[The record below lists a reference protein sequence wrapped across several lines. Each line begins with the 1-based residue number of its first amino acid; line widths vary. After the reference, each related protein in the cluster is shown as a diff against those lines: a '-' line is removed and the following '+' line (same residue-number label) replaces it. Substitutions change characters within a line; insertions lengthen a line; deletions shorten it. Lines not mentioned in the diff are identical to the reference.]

1 MFSAAGILLDV
12 AIESFSSLAIYQPVV
27 NGVGGNLVA
36 IFASRLSTCL
46 YTFNEPGKWADWAPK
61 KYILYPFEAFFA
73 KKSTKILKLSGLS
86 ECKCLIDVVD
96 YEHKTAIILM
106 SLALPGHI
114 VFFFTIYFIKPA
126 DERPDLT
133 ASLVLFYLLVALL
146 QVNKIA
152 SERE

>member
-1 MFSAAGILLDV
+1 MYWIHIIIIVFYVVCIPLLGYYSYRNEFVRETLFHGWAPIIIAMLISSAAGILLDV

-73 KKSTKILKLSGLS
+73 KKSKLLS
-86 ECKCLIDVVD
+86 L
-96 YEHKTAIILM
+96 TRL
-106 SLALPGHI
+106 
-114 VFFFTIYFIKPA
+114 FIKF
-126 DERPDLT
+126 DEIQ
-133 ASLVLFYLLVALL
+133 SL
-146 QVNKIA
+146 
-152 SERE
+152 